1 MINKEFNTG
10 DLVIWKPEIKK
21 ANEKANKS
29 KAKNKW
35 YRNDINRNS
44 PDPYLWPMGI
54 LQITWGLNEPLI
66 NPGHWAGRDMVE
78 VVEYPYSGSGRPI
91 YAQVNIS
98 KLSPVAEVFEEQDLD
113 LLVSLADIGL

>member
-1 MINKEFNTG
+1 MINREFNTG

-54 LQITWGLNEPLI
+54 LKITWGQNEPAV
-66 NPGHWAGRDMVE
+66 NPGHWAGQNMVE
-78 VVEYPYSGSGRPI
+78 VIEYHPENPTGRPI
-91 YAQVNIS
+91 HAQVNIN
-98 KLSPVAEVFEEQDLD
+98 KLEFLPPADED
-113 LLVSLADIGL
+113 LLTILGDIGL